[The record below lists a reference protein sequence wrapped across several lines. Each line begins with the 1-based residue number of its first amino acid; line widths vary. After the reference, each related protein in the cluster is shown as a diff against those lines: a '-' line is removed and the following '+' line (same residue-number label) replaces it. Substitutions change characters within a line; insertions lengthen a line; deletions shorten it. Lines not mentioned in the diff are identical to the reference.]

1 MTSPAQT
8 IPVRVYRGEE
18 HIMLAAPLPG
28 LEPEN
33 ISVTIN
39 GDSISIQ
46 GQERGPGQRD
56 REMIIEEWTIGPYYR
71 DVKLPEMVD
80 AELTNAT
87 YGNGILVL
95 SMPKCKHTQP
105 ESHASFKLHP
115 IEATR
120 GERIGHSGMDIGRK
134 AAAQHDKKHKAEK
147 RSEAKISSR

>member
-1 MTSPAQT
+1 MGSEAQT

-33 ISVTIN
+33 ISVTIH
-39 GDSISIQ
+39 GDTVSIE
-46 GQERGPGQRD
+46 GEERGPGQRD
-56 REMIIEEWTIGPYYR
+56 RDMIIEEWSIGPYHR
-71 DVKLPEMVD
+71 EVKLPEIVD

-95 SMPKCKHTQP
+95 SMPKCKHTQTD
-105 ESHASFKLHP
+105 SHASFKLHP
-115 IEATR
+115 IEGAH
-120 GERIGHSGMDIGRK
+120 GERIGHTGMNVGKK

-147 RSEAKISSR
+147 RGEAKISSR

>member
-1 MTSPAQT
+1 MESQAQT

-28 LEPEN
+28 LEAEN
-33 ISVTIN
+33 ISVTIAGN
-39 GDSISIQ
+39 SVSIQ
-46 GQERGPGQRD
+46 GEERGPGQRD
-56 REMIIEEWTIGPYYR
+56 REMIIEEWTIGPYHR
-71 DVKLPEMVD
+71 EIKLPEMVD

-105 ESHASFKLHP
+105 DSHATFKLHP

-120 GERIGHSGMDIGRK
+120 GERIGHSGMDLRPK
-134 AAAQHDKKHKAEK
+134 AAAEHDKKHRAEK
-147 RSEAKISSR
+147 RSEEKISSR